1 MSKLLSCGKLYLVV
15 SYGSLTLKF
24 KLHSASDGKSL
35 TTTFQVCDVKFSDEG
50 TLQKHHTHDHC
61 LSAEM
66 QQLMK
71 SRATSQQ
78 QQSANHEKSS
88 SLGSGS
94 GASTGDKFSQLCMY
108 CKQMFKTKGE
118 LEKHMKTHVLPSN
131 QKCNICDEVFP
142 SAMILAEHKLTHCK
156 VGY

>member
-1 MSKLLSCGKLYLVV
+1 MKMVMTITKRNI
-15 SYGSLTLKF
+15 TMKMMMIWMP
-24 KLHSASDGKSL
+24 
-35 TTTFQVCDVKFSDEG
+35 QVCDVKFSDEG
-50 TLQKHHTHDHC
+50 TLQKHHTHDHSF
-61 LSAEM
+61 SAEM

-71 SRATSQQ
+71 TRSASQQ
-78 QQSANHEKSS
+78 SS
-88 SLGSGS
+88 SLDKSGS
-94 GASTGDKFSQLCMY
+94 LGGSSGTTSGDKFSQLCMY

-156 VGY
+156 VRIV

>member
-1 MSKLLSCGKLYLVV
+1 MIVRMNSKIM
-15 SYGSLTLKF
+15 TMIMMMMTWM
-24 KLHSASDGKSL
+24 H
-35 TTTFQVCDVKFSDEG
+35 QVCDVKFSDEG
-50 TLQKHHTHDHC
+50 TLQKHHTHDHSF
-61 LSAEM
+61 SAEM

-71 SRATSQQ
+71 TRSASQQ
-78 QQSANHEKSS
+78 QSS
-88 SLGSGS
+88 NLDKSGS
-94 GASTGDKFSQLCMY
+94 MGGTSGTTSGDKFSQLCMY

-156 VGY
+156 VRIVAL

>member
-1 MSKLLSCGKLYLVV
+1 MV
-15 SYGSLTLKF
+15 SYGSSTLKQLKLQFASYGNSF
-24 KLHSASDGKSL
+24 KM
-35 TTTFQVCDVKFSDEG
+35 TFQVCDVKFSDEG

-71 SRATSQQ
+71 SRSTSQQ
-78 QQSANHEKSS
+78 QSVNHEKSS

-94 GASTGDKFSQLCMY
+94 GTTAGDKFSQLCMY

-156 VGY
+156 VGH